1 MSQMSNKP
9 SVKDE
14 QDINLGRII
23 GELIDHKKTNNRD
36 HIFIYLNSTCLCCVC
51 NANLSSGCFNSS

>member
-23 GELIDHKKTNNRD
+23 GELIDHKN
-36 HIFIYLNSTCLCCVC
+36 
-51 NANLSSGCFNSS
+51 